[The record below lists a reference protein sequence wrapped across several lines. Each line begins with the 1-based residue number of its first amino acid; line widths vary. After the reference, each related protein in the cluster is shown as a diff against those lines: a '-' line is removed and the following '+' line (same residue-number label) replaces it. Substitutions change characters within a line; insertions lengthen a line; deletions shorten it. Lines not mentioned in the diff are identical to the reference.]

1 MKAKRSAFNLI
12 EITLA
17 IAVVG
22 IGVAAVMALLVPALN
37 ASKDSL
43 ADTYTADVVN
53 TFMTYVRGEL
63 TRDWNNISNFN
74 NKDKDKDEDEE
85 EVATDDM
92 LKLDNAIYWQLGNPL
107 ITGTGI
113 YNCKDKK
120 KPDPKPDASVYQT
133 IEGKYVKSVFR
144 IKVDPDFTAHM
155 RIWYENLNNSD
166 SDSDKEKKK
175 KPNQFNKNG
184 TPESLTKD
192 DGIVRFY
199 FELSWPATIP
209 YAARKKSLYVTEF
222 YNRNLE
228 AKRCY

>member
-63 TRDWNNISNFN
+63 TRDWTNISNFN
-74 NKDKDKDEDEE
+74 DKEK
-85 EVATDDM
+85 VATDDM
-92 LKLDNAIYWQLGNPL
+92 LKLDNANYWQLGNSL

-113 YNCKDKK
+113 YDCKDTKS
-120 KPDPKPDASVYQT
+120 PDPKPD
-133 IEGKYVKSVFR
+133 
-144 IKVDPDFTAHM
+144 D
-155 RIWYENLNNSD
+155 NL
-166 SDSDKEKKK
+166 
-175 KPNQFNKNG
+175 FLC
-184 TPESLTKD
+184 ESHL
-192 DGIVRFY
+192 
-199 FELSWPATIP
+199 A
-209 YAARKKSLYVTEF
+209 
-222 YNRNLE
+222 
-228 AKRCY
+228 

>member
-53 TFMTYVRGEL
+53 TFVTYVRGQLSCKWGSSGEFNIEFTGTPAEISDTANDWDL
-63 TRDWNNISNFN
+63 TGSSPLISN
-74 NKDKDKDEDEE
+74 
-85 EVATDDM
+85 
-92 LKLDNAIYWQLGNPL
+92 
-107 ITGTGI
+107 TGI
-113 YNCKDKK
+113 YSSKVT
-120 KPDPKPDASVYQT
+120 S
-133 IEGKYVKSVFR
+133 IFR

-155 RIWYENLNNSD
+155 RVWYEALSNNASNP
-166 SDSDKEKKK
+166 S
-175 KPNQFNKNG
+175 QFNKNG
-184 TPESLTKD
+184 NAISPTTT
-192 DGIVRFY
+192 DGLVRFY

>member
-53 TFMTYVRGEL
+53 TFVTYVRGEL
-63 TRDWNNISNFN
+63 TRDCDWTDPINFN
-74 NKDKDKDEDEE
+74 SKGSL
-85 EVATDDM
+85 ATDDM
-92 LKLDNAIYWQLGNPL
+92 LSLDNANYWQLGNSL

-113 YNCKDKK
+113 YDCKDTKSPEPI
-120 KPDPKPDASVYQT
+120 PDGSVYQT
-133 IEGKYVKSVFR
+133 IKKEYTKSVFR

-155 RIWYENLNNSD
+155 RIWYEELTNSD
-166 SDSDKEKKK
+166 SDSDSKKN
-175 KPNQFNKNG
+175 PNQFNNNG
-184 TPESLTKD
+184 TPKSLTRNN
-192 DGIVRFY
+192 GIVRFY

>member
-53 TFMTYVRGEL
+53 TFVTYVRGQLSCKWGSSGEFNIGFTGTPAEISDTANDWDL
-63 TRDWNNISNFN
+63 TGSS
-74 NKDKDKDEDEE
+74 
-85 EVATDDM
+85 
-92 LKLDNAIYWQLGNPL
+92 PL
-107 ITGTGI
+107 IPNTGI
-113 YNCKDKK
+113 YSSEDK
-120 KPDPKPDASVYQT
+120 S
-133 IEGKYVKSVFR
+133 IFR

-155 RIWYENLNNSD
+155 RIWYEVLNNTTNN
-166 SDSDKEKKK
+166 
-175 KPNQFNKNG
+175 PNQFNKNG
-184 TPESLTKD
+184 TAVSPAIT
-192 DGIVRFY
+192 DGLVRFY

>member
-53 TFMTYVRGEL
+53 TFVTYVRGQLSCKWGSSGKFNIGFTGTPAEISDTANDWDL
-63 TRDWNNISNFN
+63 TGSS
-74 NKDKDKDEDEE
+74 
-85 EVATDDM
+85 
-92 LKLDNAIYWQLGNPL
+92 PL
-107 ITGTGI
+107 IPNTGI
-113 YNCKDKK
+113 YSSKVT
-120 KPDPKPDASVYQT
+120 S
-133 IEGKYVKSVFR
+133 IFR

-155 RIWYENLNNSD
+155 RVWYEALSNNASNP
-166 SDSDKEKKK
+166 S
-175 KPNQFNKNG
+175 QFNKNG
-184 TPESLTKD
+184 NAISPTTT
-192 DGIVRFY
+192 DGLVRFY

>member
-53 TFMTYVRGEL
+53 TFVTYVRGEL
-63 TRDWNNISNFN
+63 TRNWASDKFTIRSAKDIKNEIKNEMENLKDHPLTKDSPNNWN
-74 NKDKDKDEDEE
+74 
-85 EVATDDM
+85 
-92 LKLDNAIYWQLGNPL
+92 LDNPL
-107 ITGTGI
+107 IPNTGI
-113 YNCKDKK
+113 YSSGDK
-120 KPDPKPDASVYQT
+120 S
-133 IEGKYVKSVFR
+133 IFR

-155 RIWYENLNNSD
+155 RIWYEELTNSD
-166 SDSDKEKKK
+166 SDSDSDSKKN
-175 KPNQFNKNG
+175 PNQFNNNG
-184 TPESLTKD
+184 TPKSLTRNN
-192 DGIVRFY
+192 GIVRFY

>member
-1 MKAKRSAFNLI
+1 MEVEGFMKAKRSAFNLI

-53 TFMTYVRGEL
+53 TFMTYVRGQLNCNWGSSSTITEFTDTPAEISDTANDWDL
-63 TRDWNNISNFN
+63 TKSS
-74 NKDKDKDEDEE
+74 
-85 EVATDDM
+85 
-92 LKLDNAIYWQLGNPL
+92 PL
-107 ITGTGI
+107 IPNTGI
-113 YNCKDKK
+113 YLSKNE
-120 KPDPKPDASVYQT
+120 S
-133 IEGKYVKSVFR
+133 IFR

-166 SDSDKEKKK
+166 SDEEKKK
-175 KPNQFNKNG
+175 NPNQFNKNG

>member
-1 MKAKRSAFNLI
+1 MKARRSAFNLI

-22 IGVAAVMALLVPALN
+22 IGVAAVMALFVPALN

-43 ADTYTADVVN
+43 TDTYTADVVN
-53 TFMTYVRGEL
+53 TFVTYVRGAL
-63 TRDWNNISNFN
+63 TRDWSLDRFTTRSAKDIEGEMKNPKEHPLTNDPPNNWNL
-74 NKDKDKDEDEE
+74 DK
-85 EVATDDM
+85 
-92 LKLDNAIYWQLGNPL
+92 LL
-107 ITGTGI
+107 IPNTGI
-113 YNCKDKK
+113 YSSEDK
-120 KPDPKPDASVYQT
+120 S
-133 IEGKYVKSVFR
+133 IFR

-155 RIWYENLNNSD
+155 RIWYEVLNNTTNN
-166 SDSDKEKKK
+166 
-175 KPNQFNKNG
+175 PNQFNKNG
-184 TPESLTKD
+184 TAVSPAIT
-192 DGIVRFY
+192 DGLVRFY

>member
-74 NKDKDKDEDEE
+74 NKDEE

-113 YNCKDKK
+113 YDCKDTKS
-120 KPDPKPDASVYQT
+120 PDPKPDDSVYKP
-133 IEGKYVKSVFR
+133 IKEECANSVFR

-155 RIWYENLNNSD
+155 RIWYEVLNNTTNN
-166 SDSDKEKKK
+166 
-175 KPNQFNKNG
+175 PNQFNKNG
-184 TPESLTKD
+184 TAVSPAIT
-192 DGIVRFY
+192 DGLVRFY

>member
-53 TFMTYVRGEL
+53 TFVTYVRGQLSCKWGSSGEFNIGFTGTPAEISDTANDWDL
-63 TRDWNNISNFN
+63 TGSS
-74 NKDKDKDEDEE
+74 
-85 EVATDDM
+85 
-92 LKLDNAIYWQLGNPL
+92 PL
-107 ITGTGI
+107 IPNTGI
-113 YNCKDKK
+113 YSSKVT
-120 KPDPKPDASVYQT
+120 S
-133 IEGKYVKSVFR
+133 IFR

-155 RIWYENLNNSD
+155 RVWYEALSNNASNP
-166 SDSDKEKKK
+166 S
-175 KPNQFNKNG
+175 QFNKNG
-184 TPESLTKD
+184 NAISPTTT
-192 DGIVRFY
+192 DGLVRFY

-209 YAARKKSLYVTEF
+209 YAARKKTLYVTEF

>member
-43 ADTYTADVVN
+43 ADPYTADVVN
-53 TFMTYVRGEL
+53 TFVTYVRGEL
-63 TRDWNNISNFN
+63 TRNWAS
-74 NKDKDKDEDEE
+74 DKFTIRSAEDIKDEMKNLEDHPLTE
-85 EVATDDM
+85 DSPNNWN
-92 LKLDNAIYWQLGNPL
+92 LDNPL
-107 ITGTGI
+107 IPNTGI
-113 YNCKDKK
+113 YSSGDK
-120 KPDPKPDASVYQT
+120 S
-133 IEGKYVKSVFR
+133 IFR

-155 RIWYENLNNSD
+155 RIWYEALSNNASNP
-166 SDSDKEKKK
+166 S
-175 KPNQFNKNG
+175 QFYKNG
-184 TPESLTKD
+184 NAISPTTTNGL
-192 DGIVRFY
+192 VRFY

-209 YAARKKSLYVTEF
+209 YAARKKSLYVMEF

>member
-63 TRDWNNISNFN
+63 TRDWTNISNFN
-74 NKDKDKDEDEE
+74 NKDEV

-92 LKLDNAIYWQLGNPL
+92 LKLDNAIYWQLGNCAKL
-107 ITGTGI
+107 
-113 YNCKDKK
+113 
-120 KPDPKPDASVYQT
+120 
-133 IEGKYVKSVFR
+133 R
-144 IKVDPDFTAHM
+144 
-155 RIWYENLNNSD
+155 
-166 SDSDKEKKK
+166 
-175 KPNQFNKNG
+175 KNG
-184 TPESLTKD
+184 L
-192 DGIVRFY
+192 
-199 FELSWPATIP
+199 
-209 YAARKKSLYVTEF
+209 KSL
-222 YNRNLE
+222 
-228 AKRCY
+228 

>member
-53 TFMTYVRGEL
+53 TFVTYVRGQLSCKWGSSGKFNIGFTGTPAEISDTANDWDL
-63 TRDWNNISNFN
+63 TGSS
-74 NKDKDKDEDEE
+74 
-85 EVATDDM
+85 
-92 LKLDNAIYWQLGNPL
+92 PL
-107 ITGTGI
+107 IPNTGI
-113 YNCKDKK
+113 YSSKVT
-120 KPDPKPDASVYQT
+120 S
-133 IEGKYVKSVFR
+133 IFR

-155 RIWYENLNNSD
+155 RVWYEALSNNASNP
-166 SDSDKEKKK
+166 S
-175 KPNQFNKNG
+175 QFNKNG
-184 TPESLTKD
+184 NAISPTTI
-192 DGIVRFY
+192 DGLVRFY

>member
-1 MKAKRSAFNLI
+1 MKARRSAFNLI

-53 TFMTYVRGEL
+53 TFVTYVRGQLSCKWGSSGEFNIGFTGTPAEISDTANDWDL
-63 TRDWNNISNFN
+63 TGSS
-74 NKDKDKDEDEE
+74 
-85 EVATDDM
+85 
-92 LKLDNAIYWQLGNPL
+92 PL
-107 ITGTGI
+107 IPNTGI
-113 YNCKDKK
+113 YSSGDK
-120 KPDPKPDASVYQT
+120 S
-133 IEGKYVKSVFR
+133 IFR

-155 RIWYENLNNSD
+155 RIWYEELTNSD
-166 SDSDKEKKK
+166 SDSDSDSKKN
-175 KPNQFNKNG
+175 PNQFNNNG
-184 TPESLTKD
+184 TPKSLTRNN
-192 DGIVRFY
+192 GIVRFY

>member
-74 NKDKDKDEDEE
+74 NKDEDEDED

-113 YNCKDKK
+113 YDCKDTKS
-120 KPDPKPDASVYQT
+120 PDPKPDDSVYKP
-133 IEGKYVKSVFR
+133 IKEECANSVFR

-155 RIWYENLNNSD
+155 RIWYEELNNSD
-166 SDSDKEKKK
+166 KN
-175 KPNQFNKNG
+175 PNQFNKDG

>member
-1 MKAKRSAFNLI
+1 MKTKRSAFNLI

-17 IAVVG
+17 IAVVA
-22 IGVAAVMALLVPALN
+22 IGVAAVMALFVPALN

-43 ADTYTADVVN
+43 TDTYTADVVN
-53 TFMTYVRGEL
+53 TFVTYVRGEL
-63 TRDWNNISNFN
+63 TRDWTNISNFN
-74 NKDKDKDEDEE
+74 DKEK
-85 EVATDDM
+85 VATDDM
-92 LKLDNAIYWQLGNPL
+92 LKLDNANYWQLGNSL

-113 YNCKDKK
+113 YDCKDTKS
-120 KPDPKPDASVYQT
+120 PDPKPDDSVYQT
-133 IEGKYVKSVFR
+133 IKGECAKSVFR

-155 RIWYENLNNSD
+155 RIWYEELN
-166 SDSDKEKKK
+166 DSDKN
-175 KPNQFNKNG
+175 PNQFNKNG
-184 TPESLTKD
+184 TPESLTNDK
-192 DGIVRFY
+192 GIVRFY

>member
-53 TFMTYVRGEL
+53 TFVTYVRGQLSCKWGSSGEFNIGFTGTPAEISDTANDWDL
-63 TRDWNNISNFN
+63 TGSS
-74 NKDKDKDEDEE
+74 
-85 EVATDDM
+85 
-92 LKLDNAIYWQLGNPL
+92 PL
-107 ITGTGI
+107 IPNTGI
-113 YNCKDKK
+113 YSSKVT
-120 KPDPKPDASVYQT
+120 S
-133 IEGKYVKSVFR
+133 IFR

-155 RIWYENLNNSD
+155 RIWYEALSNNASNP
-166 SDSDKEKKK
+166 S
-175 KPNQFNKNG
+175 QFNKNG
-184 TPESLTKD
+184 NAISPTTT
-192 DGIVRFY
+192 DGLVRFY